1 MRYKSITGLLITNY
15 TGERVFMAEDWK
27 NTKKGENTRK
37 RILHAAKDV
46 FSKHPYHSA
55 SVRMVGKAG
64 NFDHPIIHYYFPKK
78 AGLFDAV
85 VENLLEELKAFDTSW
100 FEGLGKF
107 SVAEAFDILIDRVF
121 EFHYKSPELFRTV
134 MQNTAYIEDYE
145 NFPAAHHYS
154 EFHES
159 FIKTFNEKIAYKA
172 PPEDASKF
180 IYSFTVLATN
190 YLGASTT
197 YSEIMNIEE
206 NSDEYKSWVKDTLA
220 FILLP
225 RLEKL
230 VFGDSKR

>member
-1 MRYKSITGLLITNY
+1 
-15 TGERVFMAEDWK
+15 MAEDWK

-37 RILHAAKDV
+37 RILQAAKDV

-85 VENLLEELKAFDTSW
+85 VEDLLDELEAFDKSW
-100 FEGLGKF
+100 FEGLTKF
-107 SVAEAFDILIDRVF
+107 PIDVGFSILIDRVL

-145 NFPAAHHYS
+145 NFPAVTHYKA
-154 EFHES
+154 FHES
-159 FIKTFNEKIAYKA
+159 FIKTFNEKIPYKA
-172 PPEDASKF
+172 SPEDCSKF

-197 YSEIMNIEE
+197 YCEIMNIED
-206 NSDEYKSWVKDTLA
+206 NSEEYKAWVKDTLA

-225 RLEKL
+225 RLEKII
-230 VFGDSKR
+230 FGDSKR